1 MTKVTIVDIV
11 PWEFLIIQ
19 SLESSSEKAYR
30 KVSYIRRL
38 QMSRGG
44 SRDQMGGK
52 EYLTYCGIIGKTH
65 RIDF

>member
-44 SRDQMGGK
+44 SSIQESLIHTETTDVQRRQQRANG
-52 EYLTYCGIIGKTH
+52 
-65 RIDF
+65 R